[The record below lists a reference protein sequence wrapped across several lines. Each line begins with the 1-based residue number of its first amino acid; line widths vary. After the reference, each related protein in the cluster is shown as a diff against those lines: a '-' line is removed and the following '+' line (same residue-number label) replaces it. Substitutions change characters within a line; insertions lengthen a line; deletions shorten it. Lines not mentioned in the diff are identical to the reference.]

1 MLILGTFSLAITAVA
16 VWSTIHGQNGFA
28 EVVKMLQGQPAFIPN
43 RPPEPNG
50 SSNGGNTDTKDD
62 AHKKKDDPKGI
73 RTASDDVIDRA
84 I

>member
-43 RPPEPNG
+43 SPKVSSKGNPTDKSEP
-50 SSNGGNTDTKDD
+50 DTKPAPDRSGGWDD
-62 AHKKKDDPKGI
+62 LADRYREDY
-73 RTASDDVIDRA
+73 TA
-84 I
+84 